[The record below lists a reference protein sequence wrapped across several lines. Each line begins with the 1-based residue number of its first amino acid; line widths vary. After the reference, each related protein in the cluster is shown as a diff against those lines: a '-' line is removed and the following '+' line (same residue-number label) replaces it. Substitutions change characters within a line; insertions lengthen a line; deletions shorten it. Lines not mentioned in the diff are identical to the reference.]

1 MYHLTGDLESERWFV
16 WIETV
21 IHEMM
26 HALGFS
32 PGLWG
37 NFKTKTVVDGSDR
50 RWVVAPEVVAYGQ

>member
-1 MYHLTGDLESERWFV
+1 MYHLEGDQDSERWFV

-37 NFKTKTVVDGSDR
+37 YFKNTTV
-50 RWVVAPEVVAYGQ
+50 